1 MIGLIRS
8 HKGRLAAAVA
18 STALVALCGACCPL
32 PATSWQG
39 LVVSRTMAEEAP
51 AASFDLSQVPVYDG
65 SPHAIV
71 GDGVP
76 DLSCADG
83 WQVGYESFPELD
95 ELGRCGTVEALVGP
109 ETMPTEERESIG
121 EVEPSGW
128 QTVRYD
134 DLIEDHCLYNRCH
147 LIGFQLT
154 GENANELN
162 LITGT
167 RYMNVEGMLPIEDM
181 VADYVLG
188 TGNHVA
194 YRATPVFV
202 GEELVARGVRIEAL
216 SIEDSGAGVC
226 LDVFC
231 YNVQPG
237 VAIDYATGASAPS
250 GGEAAQQQVGEAEV
264 SYILNM
270 NTDKFH
276 YPECD
281 SVDDMKE
288 ENKAEFSGTR
298 DEAIALGY
306 EPCGKCNP

>member
-1 MIGLIRS
+1 MPDLTKSLNSPIAPVAVGLV
-8 HKGRLAAAVA
+8 LAV
-18 STALVALCGACCPL
+18 LCGVPCFLPGFPL
-32 PATSWQG
+32 QG
-39 LVVSRTMAEEAP
+39 LLTSPAAAEEAP

-76 DLSCADG
+76 DLTCADG

-95 ELGRCGTVEALVGP
+95 ELGRCGAVEALVGP
-109 ETMPTEERESIG
+109 ETMPAEERESIG

-134 DLIEDHCLYNRCH
+134 DLIEDRYLYNRCH

-188 TGNHVA
+188 TDNHVA

-237 VAIDYATGASAPS
+237 VAIDYATGESAPS

-306 EPCGKCNP
+306 EPCGNCNP